1 MGTTNIGP
9 FPNSDDFKAQQR
21 QMWNSAAAVWSA
33 PSKVPWPDLVFA
45 SVRKQVNDAAPPL
58 GTPGPFDLADMENLK
73 KWFSQKGFKDIKV
86 ETIQAIIHVIF
97 EFDSPE
103 SFTRFHQQII
113 APVHAMSEKYTDEVR
128 RQAWNAVTEAVHQ
141 FLILMTE

>member
-21 QMWNSAAAVWSA
+21 QIWNSAAAVWSA

-73 KWFSQKGFKDIKV
+73 NGLAKKV
-86 ETIQAIIHVIF
+86 SKI
-97 EFDSPE
+97 SKL
-103 SFTRFHQQII
+103 R
-113 APVHAMSEKYTDEVR
+113 PVR
-128 RQAWNAVTEAVHQ
+128 
-141 FLILMTE
+141 